1 MKLPGGMSPPGR
13 PKGEY
18 RSAQRVSCMM
28 NAVALALLLACIGSV
43 HAQNANDPAEGW
55 NRAVFAFNER
65 LDNALLKPVAR
76 GYQAVVPALVR
87 TGIGNV
93 FGNFSDGWSAINQLL
108 QGKPVASAQMTMR
121 VATNTLFG
129 LGGTFDVAS
138 DLGIERQ
145 QEDFGQTLGRWGL
158 PAGPYI
164 VWPLLGSSSLRDSA
178 GLPLDLYWS
187 PSALT
192 KDDPTRFGLTS
203 LNLIDTR
210 AGLLNASRLVN
221 EIALDKYVFIR
232 DGYLAR
238 RRNLVY
244 DGDPPELPE
253 PSFETSPAPK

>member
-1 MKLPGGMSPPGR
+1 MRALGGR
-13 PKGEY
+13 
-18 RSAQRVSCMM
+18 
-28 NAVALALLLACIGSV
+28 NAVALALLLGSV
-43 HAQNANDPAEGW
+43 GGAHAQSANDPVEGW
-55 NRAVFAFNER
+55 NRAVFGFNER
-65 LDNALLKPVAR
+65 LDNAVLKPVAR
-76 GYQAVVPALVR
+76 GYQAVVPELVR

-108 QGKPVASAQMTMR
+108 QGKPIASAQMTMR

-129 LGGTFDVAS
+129 LGGIFDVAS

-158 PAGPYI
+158 PAGPYL
-164 VWPLLGSSSLRDSA
+164 VWPLLGPSSLRDSA
-178 GLPLDLYWS
+178 GLPLDLSWS

-192 KDDPTRFGLTS
+192 KDDPTRYGLTS
-203 LNLIDTR
+203 LRLIDTR
-210 AGLLNASRLVN
+210 AGLLSATRLID

-238 RRNLVY
+238 RHNLVY

-253 PSFETSPAPK
+253 PKVEPSPAPK